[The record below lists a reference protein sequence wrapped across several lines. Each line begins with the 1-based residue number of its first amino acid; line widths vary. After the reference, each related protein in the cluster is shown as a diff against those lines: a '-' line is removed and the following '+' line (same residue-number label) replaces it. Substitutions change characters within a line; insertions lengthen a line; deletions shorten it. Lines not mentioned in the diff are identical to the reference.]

1 LQNPN
6 QINRDN
12 LQNVRREASR
22 TRKGSIWKAKLMSWK
37 LIIKTKTLEIWTEA

>member
-12 LQNVRREASR
+12 LQNLSHETIR
-22 TRKGSIWKAKLMSWK
+22 TFTNKIQN
-37 LIIKTKTLEIWTEA
+37 